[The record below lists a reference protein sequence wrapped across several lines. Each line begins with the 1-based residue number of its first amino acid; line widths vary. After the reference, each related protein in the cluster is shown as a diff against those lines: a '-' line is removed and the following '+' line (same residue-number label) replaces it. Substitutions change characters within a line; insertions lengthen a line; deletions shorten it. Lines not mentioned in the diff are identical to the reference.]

1 MSYKFSAICL
11 KFSSLALFLLLFQT
25 GFGQNLSELDNI
37 ADQKQKQ
44 VKTDVVLM
52 AANKDTIIY
61 TKDSKLFTALRGQA
75 PIAASSEW
83 LTAALVMAMVDEG
96 KINLDDKVS
105 RYISIFSKYAKN
117 YITIRHCLS
126 HFTGIQSE
134 TPGLKK
140 MLEKK
145 KFESLEELV
154 NEFAKK
160 EIQKNPGEEF
170 SYSNIGLSIA
180 GRVLEIVSKK
190 RFDMLAQQKLFRPMG
205 MRQTSFTSL
214 DGGLVDPDA
223 GARSS
228 ANDMIRF
235 MTMLLNN
242 GMYKGQRIL
251 REASVQEL
259 RKLQIGTQPVKNV
272 PNEATGFQYALG
284 AWAAENDGK
293 QATVLMAPSLG
304 GTLPVIDFCRGYAF
318 IIFYKELSA
327 DQKANAYKDIKG
339 LLDEKFASNCK

>member
-11 KFSSLALFLLLFQT
+11 KFSSVAFLLLLFQA
-25 GFGQNLSELDNI
+25 GFSQNLSELGEV

-52 AANKDTIIY
+52 VANKDTIIY

-83 LTAALVMAMVDEG
+83 LSTALVMAMVDEG
-96 KINLDDKVS
+96 KISLDDKVS
-105 RYISIFSKYAKN
+105 RYIPIFSKYAKN

-134 TPGLKK
+134 AAGLKK
-140 MLEKK
+140 LLEKK
-145 KFESLEELV
+145 KFESLEEMV

-242 GMYKGQRIL
+242 GVYKGQRIL
-251 REASVQEL
+251 SEASVEEL
-259 RKLQIGTQPVKNV
+259 RKLQIGSQPVKNI

-284 AWAAENDGK
+284 VWAAEHDGK

-327 DQKANAYKDIKG
+327 DQKANAYNDIKG

>member
-11 KFSSLALFLLLFQT
+11 KFSSIALFLLLFQI
-25 GFGQNLSELDNI
+25 GFSQNLNELGNI
-37 ADQKQKQ
+37 ADQKQKLL
-44 VKTDVVLM
+44 KTDLVLM
-52 AANKDTIIY
+52 VANKDTIVY

-96 KINLDDKVS
+96 KISLDDKIS
-105 RYISIFSKYAKN
+105 RYIPLFGKYAKN

-134 TPGLKK
+134 VAGIKK
-140 MLEKK
+140 LLDKK
-145 KFESLEELV
+145 KFESLEEMV

-160 EIQKNPGEEF
+160 EIQTNPGEEF
-170 SYSNIGLSIA
+170 RYSNIGLSIA

-190 RFDMLAQQKLFRPMG
+190 KFDMLAQQKLFRPMG

-242 GMYKGQRIL
+242 GVYKGQRIL
-251 REASVQEL
+251 SEGSVQEL
-259 RKLQIGTQPVKNV
+259 RKLQIGSQPVKNI
-272 PNEATGFQYALG
+272 PSETTGFQYALG

-318 IIFYKELSA
+318 IILYKELSS
-327 DQKANAYKDIKG
+327 DQKANAYNDIKG
-339 LLDEKFASNCK
+339 HLDEKFENRCK